1 MKNREVRL
9 LGRSWIWQP
18 VIWRAI
24 RGDFDV
30 AVIGDEIKFI
40 SNYVVAMIM
49 LLRGRPIILW
59 GFGFHGYTV
68 AQTSLLKRL
77 SAWLAE
83 FAKRRMYQFVSGYL
97 VYTEGGKKALQRLS
111 KAPKRIRVLRN
122 TIDVENEVRLS
133 ALISTEPI
141 AGICREL
148 GVRIESIKL
157 VYFGRLIRAKC
168 IDLLINYARR
178 CANLNRCVDIIIFG
192 QGSEEDEL
200 RRLAK
205 GLSNV
210 VFHAHHDL
218 KLARALRI
226 GAAIVVPGYLGLA
239 VTHGFAHGI
248 PTLTRRGQLHS
259 PEIEYLEDGINGLL
273 LPEDPEAFFLP

>member
-1 MKNREVRL
+1 M
-9 LGRSWIWQP
+9 
-18 VIWRAI
+18 
-24 RGDFDV
+24 
-30 AVIGDEIKFI
+30 
-40 SNYVVAMIM
+40 
-49 LLRGRPIILW
+49 
-59 GFGFHGYTV
+59 
-68 AQTSLLKRL
+68 
-77 SAWLAE
+77 
-83 FAKRRMYQFVSGYL
+83 
-97 VYTEGGKKALQRLS
+97 
-111 KAPKRIRVLRN
+111 
-122 TIDVENEVRLS
+122 
-133 ALISTEPI
+133 
-141 AGICREL
+141 
-148 GVRIESIKL
+148 
-157 VYFGRLIRAKC
+157 
-168 IDLLINYARR
+168 
-178 CANLNRCVDIIIFG
+178 DIIIFG

-273 LPEDPEAFFLP
+273 LPEDPEAFFSALDGFINDRELQMKLSEGAKQAAGCFSMINMARTFDELVRECV